1 MNEEPRDARQTRP
14 AAGVSLFGTSGP
26 KRAQEADLLADHA
39 RAALVVP
46 VTEPMFAPSRVWKS
60 LTEAQISEAV
70 LLENGLF
77 PHSSVEPAVSAIDL
91 LRTRL
96 MQAMT
101 QKGWRRIA
109 ITSPTH
115 GCGKSFVAANL
126 ALSLARRPDG
136 RAVLLDLDLRSP
148 HLFDLFSLKQPVDL
162 HEFLTGDQPLEA
174 AFRRYGRQL
183 ALGLNSAPVRDTAQ
197 LLQDPELHKSLDH
210 VLEQLDP
217 DIILYDMPPMLV
229 CDDILAIAG
238 QVDAVLLVADG
249 TQTSP
254 KDIRRCEELLTD
266 VLPIMGVVLNR
277 SQDLGLGRYRYGK
290 G

>member
-1 MNEEPRDARQTRP
+1 MNDEQSDARQTRP
-14 AAGVSLFGTSGP
+14 AAGVSLFGTAGSS
-26 KRAQEADLLADHA
+26 RAKEGELLAANA

-60 LTEAQISEAV
+60 LTEAGLSDDT

-77 PHSSVEPAVSAIDL
+77 PHSSLDPVVSAIDL

-96 MQAMT
+96 MQAMA

-109 ITSPTH
+109 VTSPTH

-126 ALSLARRPDG
+126 ALSLARRPEG
-136 RAVLLDLDLRSP
+136 RAVLMDLDLRSP
-148 HLFDLFSLKQPVDL
+148 HLFTLMGLKQPVDL
-162 HEFLTGDQPLEA
+162 HEFLAGDQPLEA
-174 AFRRYGRQL
+174 AFRRHGRHL
-183 ALGLNSAPVRDTAQ
+183 ALGLNSRPVPDTAE
-197 LLQDPELHKSLDH
+197 LLQDPEAHKSMES

-217 DIILYDMPPMLV
+217 DILLYDMPPMLV
-229 CDDILAIAG
+229 CDDLLAISS
-238 QVDAVLLVADG
+238 QVDAVLIVADG
-249 TQTSP
+249 TRTSP
-254 KDIRRCEELLTD
+254 AEIRRCEQLLAD

-277 SQDLGLGRYRYGK
+277 SQDLRLGRYRYGK

>member
-1 MNEEPRDARQTRP
+1 MSDEQRDARQTRP
-14 AAGVSLFGTSGP
+14 VAGVSLFGTAGP
-26 KRAQEADLLADHA
+26 TRARQDEVLSANA

-60 LTEAQISEAV
+60 LTEAGLSDDV

-77 PHSSVEPAVSAIDL
+77 PHSSLDPAVSAIDL

-109 ITSPTH
+109 VTSPTH

-126 ALSLARRPDG
+126 ALSLSRRPEG
-136 RAVLLDLDLRSP
+136 RAVLIDLDLRSP
-148 HLFDLFSLKQPVDL
+148 HLSTLLGLKQPVDL
-162 HEFLTGDQPLEA
+162 HEFLAGEQPLEA
-174 AFRRYGRQL
+174 AFRRHGRQL
-183 ALGLNSAPVRDTAQ
+183 ALGLNSHAVPETAE
-197 LLQDPELHKSLDH
+197 LLQDPEMHKSLDS

-217 DIILYDMPPMLV
+217 DILLYDMPPMLV
-229 CDDILAIAG
+229 CDDLLAIAG

-249 TQTSP
+249 TRTSP
-254 KDIRRCEELLTD
+254 TEIRRCEQLLAE

-277 SQDLGLGRYRYGK
+277 SQDLRLGRYRYGK
-290 G
+290 V

>member
-1 MNEEPRDARQTRP
+1 MNDKQRDARQTRP
-14 AAGVSLFGTSGP
+14 AAGVSLFGTASP
-26 KRAQEADLLADHA
+26 ARAKEGEIMAANA

-46 VTEPMFAPSRVWKS
+46 ASEPMFAPSRVWKS
-60 LTEAQISEAV
+60 LTEAGLSDDK

-77 PHSSVEPAVSAIDL
+77 PHSSLDPAVSAFDL

-109 ITSPTH
+109 VTSPTH

-126 ALSLARRPDG
+126 ALSLSRRPEG
-136 RAVLLDLDLRSP
+136 RAVLMDLDLRSP
-148 HLFDLFSLKQPVDL
+148 HLFTLMGLKQPVDL

-174 AFRRYGRQL
+174 TFRRHGRQL
-183 ALGLNSAPVRDTAQ
+183 ALGLNSKAVPDTAE
-197 LLQDPELHKSLDH
+197 LLQDPMVHKSMES

-229 CDDILAIAG
+229 CDDLLAIAG

-249 TQTSP
+249 TRTSP
-254 KDIRRCEELLTD
+254 AEIRRCEELLAD

-277 SQDLGLGRYRYGK
+277 SQDLRLGRYRYGK